1 MTTCALKKNWA
12 RSRALGPSSVRAV
25 HMSNSGC
32 EQAAGQE
39 RSHARNNQH
48 SGGNWNPDASRPDGS
63 EKALPAGKRRKG
75 QAENSSRKGKNRF
88 SATRLGLAKSRRKI
102 QTAEQLTATGVQRG
116 TQGIKEEKD
125 EIWPVLTVHTRKEI
139 KMKSSQ

>member
-1 MTTCALKKNWA
+1 MPKCALQKNWA

-39 RSHARNNQH
+39 RSHAWNNQQRAVET
-48 SGGNWNPDASRPDGS
+48 GTRMRADQTAVRKRCLLANE
-63 EKALPAGKRRKG
+63 EKGRRKILAGKEK
-75 QAENSSRKGKNRF
+75 QIWCYSP
-88 SATRLGLAKSRRKI
+88 GLAKSRQKI

-125 EIWPVLTVHTRKEI
+125 EIWPVLTVHT
-139 KMKSSQ
+139 

>member
-1 MTTCALKKNWA
+1 
-12 RSRALGPSSVRAV
+12 VRA
-25 HMSNSGC
+25 SSWPGALPRA
-32 EQAAGQE
+32 EQPAD
-39 RSHARNNQH
+39 
-48 SGGNWNPDASRPDGS
+48 SGGNWNPDASRPDGG

>member
-39 RSHARNNQH
+39 RSHARNNQQTVAET
-48 SGGNWNPDASRPDGS
+48 GTRMRADQTAVRKRCLLANE
-63 EKALPAGKRRKG
+63 EKGR
-75 QAENSSRKGKNRF
+75 QNSSRKGKNRF